1 MTETSKVI
9 EIYYNNFYFLNN
21 HKIATEK
28 LFS

>member
-21 HKIATEK
+21 HKNAVEK
-28 LFS
+28 LF